1 MRVAVAMVL
10 VLALAL
16 GLGGCAPQGGEMEG
30 EGISAA
36 QGQREEG
43 QDSAAA
49 GGNIEEGGDSAAGE
63 KGTEGGGQGLK
74 VVATI
79 FPPYDFARALTE
91 GTGAQVTML
100 IKPGVESHSFDPTPE
115 DILTIA
121 EADLFLCIGGH
132 DEACGHGA
140 GGAGPGP
147 GPGGQADRLR
157 GDAAPGG
164 ARGTRP

>member
-63 KGTEGGGQGLK
+63 KGTEGGGPGAESGGHHLS
-74 VVATI
+74 
-79 FPPYDFARALTE
+79 PYDFARALTE

-121 EADLFLCIGGH
+121 EADLFLCIRGPRRGLG
-132 DEACGHGA
+132 GHGA
-140 GGAGPGP
+140 GGAGPG
-147 GPGGQADRLR
+147 
-157 GDAAPGG
+157 
-164 ARGTRP
+164 ARAGWSS